1 MKTVNVTTKDIL
13 DELYSDSALTWEG
26 LDVSS
31 IGDAIDWIRNYAEFK
46 EDPTV
51 YITLGSVMND
61 VYYLTGSNAYPKDLT
76 IVSFKLS
83 DLINLNTKL
92 FIDKFNVGARWFDD
106 IVDNNL
112 RREGR

>member
-1 MKTVNVTTKDIL
+1 
-13 DELYSDSALTWEG
+13 
-26 LDVSS
+26 
-31 IGDAIDWIRNYAEFK
+31 
-46 EDPTV
+46 
-51 YITLGSVMND
+51 MND

-83 DLINLNTKL
+83 DLINLKTKL